1 MATEFKYL
9 TKEEI
14 FELHNQIIEEIG
26 GTHGLREE
34 GGIDQLTDFVENDW
48 YYPTLEDKLTYIVF
62 SLCTGHYFVDG
73 NKRISIVAGAHF
85 LIKNKK
91 SWAAMRFYE
100 YFHAYA
106 WHIAAGNIDKDLFTR
121 IVHCYINY
129 KEMDESLKLEIA
141 NAISEGHQI
150 YDEQNEQQSTV

>member
-14 FELHNQIIEEIG
+14 FELHSQIIEEIG

-62 SLCTGHYFVDG
+62 SLCTGHYF
-73 NKRISIVAGAHF
+73 AGEEWPHRA
-85 LIKNKK
+85 
-91 SWAAMRFYE
+91 
-100 YFHAYA
+100 
-106 WHIAAGNIDKDLFTR
+106 
-121 IVHCYINY
+121 
-129 KEMDESLKLEIA
+129 
-141 NAISEGHQI
+141 
-150 YDEQNEQQSTV
+150 

>member
-1 MATEFKYL
+1 MAEFKYL
-9 TKEEI
+9 TEQEI
-14 FELHNQIIEEIG
+14 FELHSQIIEEIG
-26 GTHGLREE
+26 GTHGTREE
-34 GGIDQLTDFVENDW
+34 GGICQVVDFVQNDL

-62 SLCTGHYFVDG
+62 SLCTGHYFFDG

-100 YFHAYA
+100 FFHAYA
-106 WHIAAGNIDKDLFTR
+106 WHIAAGHIDKDLFTK

-129 KEMDESLKLEIA
+129 QEMDESLRLEIA
-141 NAISEGHQI
+141 HAMDQGELFH
-150 YDEQNEQQSTV
+150 EEE